1 MGMGGPPPGPPPGE
15 GGSGGWE
22 PEGGEQ
28 VAIENADVNEYLT
41 DSQYT
46 IFSKD
51 RLREDMVIFLPKAYE
66 SWSFDDDSYGPT
78 REQFESYGIDLDAW
92 DQAHS

>member
-1 MGMGGPPPGPPPGE
+1 
-15 GGSGGWE
+15 
-22 PEGGEQ
+22 
-28 VAIENADVNEYLT
+28 
-41 DSQYT
+41 
-46 IFSKD
+46 
-51 RLREDMVIFLPKAYE
+51 MVIFLPKAYE